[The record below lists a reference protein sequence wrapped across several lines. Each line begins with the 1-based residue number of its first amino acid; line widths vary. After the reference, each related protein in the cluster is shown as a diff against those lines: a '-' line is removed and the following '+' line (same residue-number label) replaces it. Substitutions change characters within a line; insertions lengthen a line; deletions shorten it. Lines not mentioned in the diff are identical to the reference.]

1 MSPPDA
7 RGLIRDILIAGEV
20 VSSRHAAE
28 EMAKEAHAMKC
39 PQCGHPMKTARENYL
54 YKESGLPSVTLVGI
68 EVSRCPSCGEHE
80 AVIPRIEQLHRAIAT
95 AIARKAPGLTP
106 AEIRFLRK
114 CLGWSG
120 ADFAAHMGVSAETVS
135 RWENDSAIMGSA
147 AERLLRLANLTR
159 EPAGNY
165 SLEVLKDM
173 ARTAPAAQRLQVRVE
188 KGRWNAE
195 AA

>member
-1 MSPPDA
+1 
-7 RGLIRDILIAGEV
+7 
-20 VSSRHAAE
+20 
-28 EMAKEAHAMKC
+28 MKC
-39 PQCGHPMKTARENYL
+39 PQCRHPMKIARENYL
-54 YKESGLPSVTLVGI
+54 YTESGLPNVTLVGI

-95 AIARKAPGLTP
+95 TIVRKVPGLTP

-120 ADFAAHMGVSAETVS
+120 ADFAAHMGVSPETVS
-135 RWENDSAIMGSA
+135 RWENGSATMGSA
-147 AERLLRLANLTR
+147 AERLLRLVTLTR
-159 EPAGNY
+159 GSAGDY

-173 ARTAPAAQRLQVRVE
+173 ARTKPAAQRLQVRVE